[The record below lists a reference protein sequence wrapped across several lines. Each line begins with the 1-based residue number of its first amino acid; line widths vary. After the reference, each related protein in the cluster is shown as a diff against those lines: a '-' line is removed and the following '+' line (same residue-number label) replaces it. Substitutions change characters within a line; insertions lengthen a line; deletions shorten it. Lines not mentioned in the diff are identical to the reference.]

1 MILLYIKFTAATS
14 LLIAFYYL
22 VLERQK
28 NHHFKRYFLLGSLL
42 IAGIIPFLEIPIGT
56 YYVEDKTTGITLTTV
71 NSSIKEVKNMDW
83 LVILSSL
90 YYIVTFILIM
100 KLVYQI
106 FKLFQ
111 TKKHAKIIKNKTFDI
126 ALLTQKTTAFSF
138 LNTIYLNQNLYEN
151 QLIDDSIIIHEKAHI
166 DQNHSYDIILIEI
179 IKALFWLNPALYFY
193 KSAICTNHEF
203 LADDKVLESKS
214 IKNYQKIIYNEITN
228 NFSPLVQTF
237 KRHNNTKK
245 RFIMMNTN
253 PKRST
258 ARILGSVLFSGA
270 IIFAFAE
277 KVKTPI
283 LLESKTKL
291 SSPLSNKVLTD
302 TIKNSNADKV
312 DIQAEFPGGMTTLR
326 NALSNEFDISKFDN
340 IYGKLNANSF
350 IIIDK
355 YGKLQGVRTESAN
368 EKFRLESNRSIEKV
382 LKNITWI
389 PAQKNGEA
397 VASELKIP
405 FTIEFIGKGETPPPP
420 PPPPA
425 LRSKK

>member
-1 MILLYIKFTAATS
+1 
-14 LLIAFYYL
+14 
-22 VLERQK
+22 
-28 NHHFKRYFLLGSLL
+28 
-42 IAGIIPFLEIPIGT
+42 
-56 YYVEDKTTGITLTTV
+56 
-71 NSSIKEVKNMDW
+71 
-83 LVILSSL
+83 
-90 YYIVTFILIM
+90 
-100 KLVYQI
+100 
-106 FKLFQ
+106 
-111 TKKHAKIIKNKTFDI
+111 
-126 ALLTQKTTAFSF
+126 
-138 LNTIYLNQNLYEN
+138 
-151 QLIDDSIIIHEKAHI
+151 
-166 DQNHSYDIILIEI
+166 
-179 IKALFWLNPALYFY
+179 
-193 KSAICTNHEF
+193 
-203 LADDKVLESKS
+203 
-214 IKNYQKIIYNEITN
+214 
-228 NFSPLVQTF
+228 
-237 KRHNNTKK
+237 
-245 RFIMMNTN
+245 MNTN

-291 SSPLSNKVLTD
+291 SSPLNNKALTD

-368 EKFRLESNRSIEKV
+368 EKFRLESNRSIKKV